1 MSKPNTDIDDFIGE
15 AKTMASRITDI
26 AIKSKSKYNLNSLR
40 KINPD
45 IRVRESEPVPTDKIY
60 NREVNSIATDVV
72 VYDFINTADKTYNFM
87 IIICTLF
94 NACVDYYCDLKHI
107 KKPYVDE
114 KGIKVP
120 GDLFFMYKGGNVLR
134 LIYYEFSKNLP
145 VGPQDIAEEFFSKS
159 FKKSD
164 SDFSIVINPEI
175 PNYDEVYEDMIA
187 LSYFLQTIIR
197 KMFNRTPLSNMYDV
211 FAFTEYNSQKKDII
225 LRSMLNALNS
235 SESVKDP
242 KNPDFYGAKFTKV
255 VVMGHPFALP
265 EHNDRLSYDLK
276 DKYADESML
285 DNSSERADFGID
297 LCSGTTGKPG
307 NSCIYPISKSTDDLY
322 ISINRSLDFMAGFKD
337 RPMRIKF
344 ALIRTKLNCVTY
356 MTRGSERVRVEHTKK
371 LIGAEV
377 IDCSI
382 THRDATGYG
391 TARDIEEFKH
401 GISHFSLSAI
411 SKKHRLE
418 FFGYNIHGMTHDLEQ
433 MMFEQNE
440 VPWLDAKYAK
450 RFNRLFFMYMVDLFI
465 KVIDNDKR
473 IDIIEKYRNFMLQL
487 IQIVGQ
493 IGQISQADYISRIR
507 GLTPLDSDGGKI
519 VLNTSTT
526 KFKVIAEK
534 SYAMK
539 DDLSKMISSIDENTR
554 HMKEIF
560 ESTKQYIN
568 SEATYDDRVSRGR
581 VGSMAGGADN
591 DICELPTFV
600 EHVAKIMGAVGG
612 SSNSNNYADNNAV
625 NTESFDLSQI
635 TTDADAELANLE
647 KLFKGLN

>member
-1 MSKPNTDIDDFIGE
+1 MSKPKPDMDDFISS
-15 AKTMASRITDI
+15 AKVIAPRITDI

-94 NACVDYYCDLKHI
+94 NACVDYYCDLKHL
-107 KKPYVDE
+107 KKPYMDE

-175 PNYDEVYEDMIA
+175 QNYDETYEDMIA
-187 LSYFLQTIIR
+187 LSYFLQTIVR
-197 KMFNRTPLSNMYDV
+197 KLFNRTPGSDMYDV

-225 LRSMLNALNS
+225 LRTMLGALNS

-242 KNPDFYGAKFTKV
+242 SNPDFYGAKFTKA
-255 VVMGHPFALP
+255 VVMGHSFGLP
-265 EHNDRLSYDLK
+265 EHNDQLSYDLK

-285 DNSSERADFGID
+285 DSNSSTRADFGID
-297 LCSGTTGKPG
+297 ICSSMTGKPS
-307 NSCIYPISKSTDDLY
+307 NSCIYPISKTTDDLY
-322 ISINRSLDFMAGFKD
+322 ISINRSLDFMAGFTGS
-337 RPMRIKF
+337 PMRVKF

-356 MTRGSERVRVEHTKK
+356 MTRGSEHTKK

-382 THRDATGYG
+382 THRDATGFG
-391 TARDIEEFKH
+391 TAADIEEFKH

-411 SKKHRLE
+411 SKKYRLE
-418 FFGYNIHGMTHDLEQ
+418 FFGYNIHGMIHDLEQ
-433 MMFEQNE
+433 MMFAQND
-440 VPWLDAKYAK
+440 VPWLDVKYAK

-473 IDIIEKYRNFMLQL
+473 IEIIEKYRNFMLQL

-519 VLNTSTT
+519 VLNTSTP

-534 SYAMK
+534 AYSMK
-539 DDLSKMISSIDENTR
+539 DDLSKMISNIDENTR

-581 VGSMAGGADN
+581 VGSMAGGNLAGGADEK
-591 DICELPTFV
+591 CGLPTFP
-600 EHVAKIMGAVGG
+600 EYVAKIMKAIGG
-612 SSNSNNYADNNAV
+612 SRNNVQDNNTV

-647 KLFKGLN
+647 KLFEGLN